1 MGDGRAPNKTT
12 ENDGDVEAFLASV
25 PREDRRADARTMLE
39 LLGRVTGR
47 PPRMWGP
54 SIVGFGS
61 YHYRYASGREGD
73 AAAAGFSPRSASTTV
88 YVMDGFDDY
97 QELLGRL
104 GPHSTGKSC
113 LYLKSLGAVDLDVL
127 EEILD
132 ASYRKVSSGGWP
144 PS

>member
-12 ENDGDVEAFLASV
+12 QNDGDVGAFLAAV

-39 LLGRVTGR
+39 ILERVTGQQ
-47 PPRMWGP
+47 PRMWGP

-73 AAAAGFSPRSASTTV
+73 AAAAGFSPRSTATTV
-88 YVMDGFDDY
+88 YVMDGFEDY
-97 QELLGRL
+97 GELLARL
-104 GPHSTGKSC
+104 GPYRVGRSC
-113 LYLKSLGAVDLDVL
+113 LYLKKLSDVDLGVL
-127 EEILD
+127 ETILT
-132 ASYRKVSSGGWP
+132 ASYRKVAGGGWP